1 MEKNKSGLHHLP
13 SYDKNNIEDCL
24 YRFKHHILNYIDN
37 IPEIKKNLLYLSID
51 GKIGN
56 EFMRSFSWKLFL
68 KTLSSDENTTLKTW
82 LEETFNQRKNFKKK
96 VKELLTIR
104 KFKGDPL
111 GGKPVGEGV
120 GWGDYFDKADI
131 KHLIKLDVD
140 RTLQDK
146 DLFCESSIKEI
157 ENNILY
163 LFSKGNQSISYKQGM
178 SDILAMLI
186 YSLYPY
192 YTKSNIKKYTP
203 ELFDQ
208 WVNDPVNNANDIYC
222 FFHDENEFQSDLY
235 YLMENIMK
243 LGLKKFYED
252 IDEKKNPGETKSY
265 LVKRCEVIS
274 DRKLKRY
281 NNQLFYHFIKIG
293 LECGIVLQRWIKCL
307 FTREFDPKDCC
318 IIWDVILANEVL
330 EPSGEFIYADYIS
343 IAMINFISDELMGK
357 DQSECFKILF
367 HFPPIENVASL
378 ISLTEK
384 LKPSAIKLEKEKQ
397 IKEIESK
404 EKDGKTKQQMDE
416 NSEQNQKMKKELEQN
431 ISMNKENKGNNM
443 NDFLLANQ
451 MNLSQN
457 QMMMNNNMLLNPQLF
472 PNMNMTLNKN
482 NNNDDNTNNINNT
495 NKDSKEKETSP
506 LDIIKNSYNAN
517 DEEKTSILNEI
528 KAIINKY
535 KNSFNNEDKLK
546 CDFLFQRLEK
556 HM

>member
-192 YTKSNIKKYTP
+192 YTNSNIKKYTP

-208 WVNDPVNNANDIYC
+208 WANDPVNNANDIYC
-222 FFHDENEFQSDLY
+222 FFHDEKEFQSDLY
-235 YLMENIMK
+235 YLMVNIMK
-243 LGLKKFYED
+243 LGLNKFYED

-265 LVKRCEVIS
+265 LVKRCELIS
-274 DRKLKRY
+274 ERKLKKY
-281 NNQLFYHFIKIG
+281 NNQLFHHFIKIK
-293 LECGIVLQRWIKCL
+293 LDCEIVLQRWIKCL
-307 FTREFDPKDCC
+307 FTREFNPQDCC
-318 IIWDVILANEVL
+318 IIWDAILANEVL
-330 EPSGEFIYADYIS
+330 EPSGEFIYVDYFS
-343 IAMINFISDELMGK
+343 IAMMDFISDELLGK
-357 DQSECFKILF
+357 DQSECFKRLF
-367 HFPPIENVASL
+367 HFPPLENVASL
-378 ISLTEK
+378 LSLTEK
-384 LKPSAIKLEKEKQ
+384 FKPSVIKLEKREQ
-397 IKEIESK
+397 TKEIERK
-404 EKDGKTKQQMDE
+404 EEVEKIKEQMDE
-416 NSEQNQKMKKELEQN
+416 IEEQNQKMRKETEQK
-431 ISMNKENKGNNM
+431 IVMNKENQGNNM
-443 NDFLLANQ
+443 NNFLIENQ
-451 MNLSQN
+451 MNFSQS
-457 QMMMNNNMLLNPQLF
+457 QMMINNNMLLNPQLF
-472 PNMNMTLNKN
+472 PNINMTPK
-482 NNNDDNTNNINNT
+482 NNINNGGNNNIINNT
-495 NKDSKEKETSP
+495 SKDNKEKERPPS
-506 LDIIKNSYNAN
+506 DIIKNSYNIG
-517 DEEKTSILNEI
+517 DEEKTEVLDQI
-528 KAIINKY
+528 KTIFNKY

-546 CDFLFQRLEK
+546 CEYLFQRLK
-556 HM
+556 KLL